1 MYRLRTEAFIDA
13 PPDAVWEVLGDF
25 ARYPTWNPLMVE
37 ARGRVERGAHV
48 KMKVRP
54 PGGLGRVYGFTA
66 TMSRVERPGAL
77 EWTGGIPGLM
87 YGRHYF
93 LLSAEGTGTRLVH
106 GEDFSGVVTWV
117 ARHRLKTLQPSYE
130 ALNRALAERV
140 QAARANPSVSTPPP
154 RSFTHV

>member
-1 MYRLRTEAFIDA
+1 MFRLRTEAFIDA
-13 PPDAVWEVLGDF
+13 PPDAVWAVLGDF
-25 ARYPTWNPLMVE
+25 AHYPTWNPLMVE

-54 PGGLGRVYGFTA
+54 PGRLGRVYGFTA
-66 TMSRVERPGAL
+66 TMSRVEPPRAL

-87 YGRHYF
+87 HGRHYF
-93 LLSAEGTGTRLVH
+93 LLSQEGTGTRLVH

-117 ARHRLKTLQPSYE
+117 AGRQLKTLQSSYE

-140 QAARANPSVSTPPP
+140 MAEQAKPSVTA
-154 RSFTHV
+154 FH